1 MIKNIFDFEN
11 NEKFPNKGQ
20 YFINK
25 ESKKN
30 FSKSK
35 EKLMQ
40 YPQVINNYDV
50 NVRVNIKKLNEN
62 KINIENMNINEL
74 ISKKINKREK
84 KDFFNKT
91 DNNINYINYNKYNN
105 YIDNNNIDNLNN
117 ISNIKHKNDNEQNG
131 DHYNNIISNLKDEF
145 KEITKKHEIN
155 LDNMFN
161 YNRKKENIRISLF
174 NENNN
179 KSNERK
185 EVNINNIKNNIL
197 KNKDN
202 PWNIKSINNNNDINN
217 IGNNLQN
224 LMKEKEDIKTN
235 KTKTQ
240 NNFYKIPHK
249 YMKINENNL
258 KELRL
263 TGKNEEKLRSKN
275 DKKNLN
281 LKKAITF
288 INDNK
293 KPINLNL
300 TDNNLNINS
309 INDDNSIIKSKEKEN
324 NIGLNLTF
332 NTNNYI
338 NKGNFS
344 NNNVKDNNNIMKE
357 YNSISKNNKKINKCN
372 SFINDKNNNPFSKTQ
387 SFIKNENIKSVNKI
401 IKIRNNQ
408 VIAKNQN
415 NTTSNINKQP
425 KLLYL
430 DKRINKIRKKMIN
443 QIKKEND
450 INNSNKE
457 INEIKIENNI
467 SFTII
472 KNINTINN
480 NKNELSEKSLKIIT
494 KIINAQNNIIFE
506 LKQKEFIL
514 KNEVI
519 KKSKEFSNL
528 KNLCLKLM
536 LFIQADNLY
545 MENNKKKNIIYNQ
558 ILKENNILRKLYLNK
573 KPNEIIKNQIDINNK
588 MKEMMNGIN
597 EDGIFNNVINKLKE
611 KNRYNNEF
619 ENNRERLVTLENNGR
634 FNREREYF
642 NDKRRNKSY
651 ERIHE
656 KNKKEENLENN
667 SIGIIKTAENNFYKG
682 YSIIKKNITFPE
694 NNNGNLIIGKKIK
707 YINKEKNS

>member
-20 YFINK
+20 YYINK

-50 NVRVNIKKLNEN
+50 NVSVNIKKLNEN
-62 KINIENMNINEL
+62 KINIENMNISEL
-74 ISKKINKREK
+74 INKKINKKEK

-105 YIDNNNIDNLNN
+105 YIDNNNIDNFNN

-131 DHYNNIISNLKDEF
+131 DHYNNIISHLKDEF

-161 YNRKKENIRISLF
+161 NNRKKENIRISLF

-197 KNKDN
+197 KNKEN
-202 PWNIKSINNNNDINN
+202 PWNIKSINNKNKINN
-217 IGNNLQN
+217 IENNLQN
-224 LMKEKEDIKTN
+224 LIKEKEDIKTN
-235 KTKTQ
+235 KMKTQ

-249 YMKINENNL
+249 YMKLNENNL

-263 TGKNEEKLRSKN
+263 TEKNEEKLRLKN

-288 INDNK
+288 MNDNK

-309 INDDNSIIKSKEKEN
+309 INDDSSIIKAKEKEN
-324 NIGLNLTF
+324 KIGLNLTF

-338 NKGNFS
+338 NKGNSS
-344 NNNVKDNNNIMKE
+344 NNNVKDNNNIMRE
-357 YNSISKNNKKINKCN
+357 YNSISKNNKIINRCN
-372 SFINDKNNNPFSKTQ
+372 SFINDKNNKPFSKTQ

-408 VIAKNQN
+408 VISKNQN

-443 QIKKEND
+443 QINKEND

-472 KNINTINN
+472 NINN

-494 KIINAQNNIIFE
+494 KIINAQNNIIYE

-536 LFIQADNLY
+536 WFIQADNLY

-558 ILKENNILRKLYLNK
+558 ILKENKILRKLCLNN
-573 KPNEIIKNQIDINNK
+573 KPNEIIKNQIDIKYK
-588 MKEMMNGIN
+588 MKTMMNGIN
-597 EDGIFNNVINKLKE
+597 EDGIYNNVINKLKE
-611 KNRYNNEF
+611 KNRYNIEF
-619 ENNRERLVTLENNGR
+619 ENNKERLVTLENNGR

-642 NDKRRNKSY
+642 IDKRRNKSY

-656 KNKKEENLENN
+656 KNKKEENLENK

-682 YSIIKKNITFPE
+682 YSMIKKNITFPI
-694 NNNGNLIIGKKIK
+694 NNNGNLTIGKKIK

>member
-20 YFINK
+20 YYINK

-62 KINIENMNINEL
+62 KINIENMNISEL
-74 ISKKINKREK
+74 INKKINKKEK

-105 YIDNNNIDNLNN
+105 YIDNNNIDNFNN

-161 YNRKKENIRISLF
+161 NNRKKENIRISLF

-197 KNKDN
+197 KNKEN
-202 PWNIKSINNNNDINN
+202 PWNIKSINNKNKINN
-217 IGNNLQN
+217 IENNLQN
-224 LMKEKEDIKTN
+224 LIKEKEDIKTN
-235 KTKTQ
+235 KMKTQ

-249 YMKINENNL
+249 YMKLNENNL

-263 TGKNEEKLRSKN
+263 TEKNEEKLRLKN

-288 INDNK
+288 MNDNK

-309 INDDNSIIKSKEKEN
+309 INDDSSIIKAKEKEN
-324 NIGLNLTF
+324 KIGLNLTF

-338 NKGNFS
+338 NKGNSS
-344 NNNVKDNNNIMKE
+344 NNNVKDNNNIMRE
-357 YNSISKNNKKINKCN
+357 YNSISKNNKIINRCN
-372 SFINDKNNNPFSKTQ
+372 SFINDKNNKPFSKTQ

-408 VIAKNQN
+408 VISKNQN

-443 QIKKEND
+443 QINKEND

-472 KNINTINN
+472 NINN

-494 KIINAQNNIIFE
+494 KIINAQNNIIYE

-536 LFIQADNLY
+536 WFIQADNLY

-558 ILKENNILRKLYLNK
+558 ILKENKILRKLCLNN

-588 MKEMMNGIN
+588 MKTMMNGIN
-597 EDGIFNNVINKLKE
+597 EDGIYNNVINKLKE
-611 KNRYNNEF
+611 KNRYNIEF
-619 ENNRERLVTLENNGR
+619 ENNKERLVTLENNGR

-642 NDKRRNKSY
+642 IDKRRNKSY

-656 KNKKEENLENN
+656 KNKKEENLENK

-682 YSIIKKNITFPE
+682 YSMIKKNITFPI
-694 NNNGNLIIGKKIK
+694 NNNGNLTIGKKIK

>member
-20 YFINK
+20 YYINK

-62 KINIENMNINEL
+62 KINIENMNISEL
-74 ISKKINKREK
+74 INKKINKKEK

-105 YIDNNNIDNLNN
+105 YIDNNNIDNFNN

-161 YNRKKENIRISLF
+161 NNRKKENIRISLF

-197 KNKDN
+197 KNKEN
-202 PWNIKSINNNNDINN
+202 PWNIKSINNKNKINN
-217 IGNNLQN
+217 IDNNLQN
-224 LMKEKEDIKTN
+224 LIKEKEDIKTN
-235 KTKTQ
+235 KMKTQ

-249 YMKINENNL
+249 YMKLNENNL

-263 TGKNEEKLRSKN
+263 TEKNEEKLRLKN

-288 INDNK
+288 MNDNK

-309 INDDNSIIKSKEKEN
+309 INDDSSIIKAKEKEN
-324 NIGLNLTF
+324 KIGLNLTF

-338 NKGNFS
+338 NKGNSS
-344 NNNVKDNNNIMKE
+344 NNNVKDNNNIMRE
-357 YNSISKNNKKINKCN
+357 YNSISKNNKIINRCN
-372 SFINDKNNNPFSKTQ
+372 SFINDKNNKPFSKTQ

-408 VIAKNQN
+408 VISKNQN

-443 QIKKEND
+443 QINKEND

-472 KNINTINN
+472 NINN

-494 KIINAQNNIIFE
+494 KIINAQNNIIYE

-536 LFIQADNLY
+536 WFIQADNLY

-558 ILKENNILRKLYLNK
+558 ILKENKILRKLCLNN

-588 MKEMMNGIN
+588 MKTMMNGIN
-597 EDGIFNNVINKLKE
+597 EDGIYNNVINKLKE
-611 KNRYNNEF
+611 KNRYNIEF
-619 ENNRERLVTLENNGR
+619 ENNKERLVTLENNGR

-642 NDKRRNKSY
+642 IDKRRNKSY

-656 KNKKEENLENN
+656 KNKKEENLENK

-682 YSIIKKNITFPE
+682 YSMIKKNITFPI
-694 NNNGNLIIGKKIK
+694 NNNGNLTIGKKIK

>member
-20 YFINK
+20 YYINK

-35 EKLMQ
+35 EKLTQ

-91 DNNINYINYNKYNN
+91 DNNINYINFNKYNN

-131 DHYNNIISNLKDEF
+131 DHYNHIISNLKDEF

-155 LDNMFN
+155 IDNMFTQDK
-161 YNRKKENIRISLF
+161 KKENIRISLF
-174 NENNN
+174 NENNS
-179 KSNERK
+179 KINERK
-185 EVNINNIKNNIL
+185 ELNINNIKNNIL
-197 KNKDN
+197 KNKEN
-202 PWNIKSINNNNDINN
+202 SWNLKSINNKNKV
-217 IGNNLQN
+217 NNLDNNAQKII
-224 LMKEKEDIKTN
+224 KEKEDIKTN
-235 KTKTQ
+235 KMKTQ

-249 YMKINENNL
+249 YMKLNENNL

-263 TGKNEEKLRSKN
+263 TEKNEEKLRLKN

-288 INDNK
+288 MNDNK
-293 KPINLNL
+293 KQINLNL
-300 TDNNLNINS
+300 TDNNLNINTIS
-309 INDDNSIIKSKEKEN
+309 DDNSIIKTKEKEN
-324 NIGLNLTF
+324 KIGLNLTF
-332 NTNNYI
+332 NTNNYV
-338 NKGNFS
+338 NKGNSS
-344 NNNVKDNNNIMKE
+344 NNIIKDNNNIMKE
-357 YNSISKNNKKINKCN
+357 YISHSKNNKIINRSN

-387 SFIKNENIKSVNKI
+387 SFVKNENNKSVYKI

-408 VIAKNQN
+408 LNANNQN

-443 QIKKEND
+443 KIKKESD

-472 KNINTINN
+472 NIN
-480 NKNELSEKSLKIIT
+480 NKNELSEKSLKIIS

-514 KNEVI
+514 KNEII

-536 LFIQADNLY
+536 WFIQTDNLY

-558 ILKENNILRKLYLNK
+558 ILKENKILRKLYLNN
-573 KPNEIIKNQIDINNK
+573 KPNEIIKNQFDINNK

-597 EDGIFNNVINKLKE
+597 EDGIFNNVIIKLKE
-611 KNRYNNEF
+611 KNRYNSEF
-619 ENNRERLVTLENNGR
+619 ENNKERLVTLENNGR

-642 NDKRRNKSY
+642 NDKKRNKSY
-651 ERIHE
+651 ERIQE

-682 YSIIKKNITFPE
+682 YNMIKKNINFPE
-694 NNNGNLIIGKKIK
+694 NSNGNLIIGKKIK

>member
-20 YFINK
+20 YYINK

-62 KINIENMNINEL
+62 KINIENMNISEL
-74 ISKKINKREK
+74 INKKINKKEK

-105 YIDNNNIDNLNN
+105 YIDNNNLDNFNN

-161 YNRKKENIRISLF
+161 NNRKKENIRISLF

-197 KNKDN
+197 KNKEN
-202 PWNIKSINNNNDINN
+202 PWNIKSINNKNKINN
-217 IGNNLQN
+217 IENNLQN
-224 LMKEKEDIKTN
+224 LIKEKEDIKTN
-235 KTKTQ
+235 KMKTQ

-249 YMKINENNL
+249 YMKLNENNL

-263 TGKNEEKLRSKN
+263 TEKNEEKLRLKN

-288 INDNK
+288 MNDNK

-309 INDDNSIIKSKEKEN
+309 INDDSSIIKAKEKEN
-324 NIGLNLTF
+324 KIGLNLTF

-338 NKGNFS
+338 NKGNSS
-344 NNNVKDNNNIMKE
+344 NNNVKDNNNIMRE
-357 YNSISKNNKKINKCN
+357 YNSISKNNKIINRCN
-372 SFINDKNNNPFSKTQ
+372 SFINDKNNKPFSKTQ

-408 VIAKNQN
+408 VISKNQN

-443 QIKKEND
+443 QINKEND

-472 KNINTINN
+472 NINN

-494 KIINAQNNIIFE
+494 KIINAQNNIIYE

-536 LFIQADNLY
+536 WFIQADNLY

-558 ILKENNILRKLYLNK
+558 ILKENKILRKLCLNN

-588 MKEMMNGIN
+588 MKTMMNGIN
-597 EDGIFNNVINKLKE
+597 EDGIYNNVINKLKE
-611 KNRYNNEF
+611 KNRYNIEF
-619 ENNRERLVTLENNGR
+619 ENNKERLVTLENNGR

-642 NDKRRNKSY
+642 IDKRRNKSY

-656 KNKKEENLENN
+656 KNKKEENLENK

-682 YSIIKKNITFPE
+682 YSMIKKNITFPI
-694 NNNGNLIIGKKIK
+694 NNNGNLITGKKIK

>member
-20 YFINK
+20 YYINK

-62 KINIENMNINEL
+62 KINIENMNISEL
-74 ISKKINKREK
+74 INKKINKKEK

-105 YIDNNNIDNLNN
+105 YIDNNNIDNFNN

-161 YNRKKENIRISLF
+161 NNRKKENIRISLF

-197 KNKDN
+197 KNKEN
-202 PWNIKSINNNNDINN
+202 PWNIKSINNKNKINN
-217 IGNNLQN
+217 IDNNLQN
-224 LMKEKEDIKTN
+224 LIKEKEDIKTN
-235 KTKTQ
+235 KMKTQ

-249 YMKINENNL
+249 YMKQNENNL

-263 TGKNEEKLRSKN
+263 TEKNEEKLRLKN

-288 INDNK
+288 MNDNK

-309 INDDNSIIKSKEKEN
+309 INDDSSIIKAKEKEN
-324 NIGLNLTF
+324 KIGLNLTF

-338 NKGNFS
+338 NKGNSS
-344 NNNVKDNNNIMKE
+344 NNNVKDNNNIMRE
-357 YNSISKNNKKINKCN
+357 YNSISKNNKIINRCN
-372 SFINDKNNNPFSKTQ
+372 SFINDKNNKPFSKTQ

-408 VIAKNQN
+408 VISKNQN
-415 NTTSNINKQP
+415 NTSSNINKQP

-443 QIKKEND
+443 QINKEND

-472 KNINTINN
+472 NINN

-494 KIINAQNNIIFE
+494 KIINAQNNIIYE

-536 LFIQADNLY
+536 WFIQADNLY

-558 ILKENNILRKLYLNK
+558 ILKENKILRKLCLNN
-573 KPNEIIKNQIDINNK
+573 KPNEIIKNQIDIKYK
-588 MKEMMNGIN
+588 MKTMMNGIN
-597 EDGIFNNVINKLKE
+597 EDGIYNNVINKLKE
-611 KNRYNNEF
+611 KNRYNIEF
-619 ENNRERLVTLENNGR
+619 ENNKERLVTLENNGR

-642 NDKRRNKSY
+642 IDKRRNKSY

-656 KNKKEENLENN
+656 KNKKEENLENK

-682 YSIIKKNITFPE
+682 YSMIKKNITFPI
-694 NNNGNLIIGKKIK
+694 NNNGNLTIGKKIK